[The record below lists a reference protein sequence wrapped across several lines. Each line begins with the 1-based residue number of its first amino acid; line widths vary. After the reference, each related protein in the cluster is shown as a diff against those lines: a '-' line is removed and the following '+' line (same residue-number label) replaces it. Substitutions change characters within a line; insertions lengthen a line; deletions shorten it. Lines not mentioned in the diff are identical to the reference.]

1 MARSPEDL
9 CVLLKMWPVDQDE
22 ETARIRTMSSRLMAG
37 HFLPITYKGSG
48 TGMCTCIVEVPQE
61 AYSSVSILL
70 RPNEQYPSH
79 AEETSICN
87 FMPVR
92 HGCVMSHNVQ

>member
-1 MARSPEDL
+1 
-9 CVLLKMWPVDQDE
+9 
-22 ETARIRTMSSRLMAG
+22 
-37 HFLPITYKGSG
+37 
-48 TGMCTCIVEVPQE
+48 MCTCIVEVPQE

-92 HGCVMSHNVQ
+92 HGCVI